1 MANTCCDSVY
11 FYTKTNPERLNA
23 LREDLKAS
31 IALGPDTTQAW
42 IANPL
47 KRKGIPT
54 DKLPLR
60 GIVTYIEYND
70 DNILLDVDAAWTPLY
85 ETYQAIAN
93 TYQVEFVMQST
104 EPGCNIYI
112 NTDYSGQ
119 YFPDRYFISV
129 EDEAFLTPA
138 GTPIGDT
145 LNHGTLFTTDTDLL
159 KCFNKIGYVANTIGT
174 LETLLKDTGIE
185 IHRFKNTC
193 NPE

>member
-145 LNHGTLFTTDTDLL
+145 LNHGTLFTTDTD
-159 KCFNKIGYVANTIGT
+159 
-174 LETLLKDTGIE
+174 
-185 IHRFKNTC
+185 
-193 NPE
+193 